1 MTKPQ
6 SRFMGIIYPVCLALR
21 QVGQNFLPG
30 RPQGPWLFAPP
41 RFPALQAGMAMHG
54 ILSRIEST
62 LGPERFQLLMEFLR
76 FGVVGTVGFVVDT
89 AVLYAGLA
97 LGLGL
102 YGGRAVSYLAAA
114 TTTWALNRL
123 WTFRGRGDGPLHQQ
137 WALFLLVNLLGF
149 AMNYGTYAAL
159 IEFVPMVAAHP
170 VLGVA
175 AGALAG
181 MFGNFVLSRQLV
193 FRAKD

>member
-1 MTKPQ
+1 
-6 SRFMGIIYPVCLALR
+6 
-21 QVGQNFLPG
+21 
-30 RPQGPWLFAPP
+30 
-41 RFPALQAGMAMHG
+41 MAVLT
-54 ILSRIEST
+54 ILSRIK
-62 LGPERFQLLMEFLR
+62 GMIGQARFGVLMEFLR
-76 FGVVGTVGFVVDT
+76 FGVVGTIGFVVDT

-102 YGGRAVSYLAAA
+102 YGGRAISYLVAA

-123 WTFRGRGDGPLHQQ
+123 WTFRGRGDGPVHQQ
-137 WALFLLVNLLGF
+137 WALFLLVNLVGF

-159 IEFVPMVAAHP
+159 IAFVPLVAAHP

-175 AGALAG
+175 AGAIAG

-193 FRAKD
+193 FHVKK

>member
-1 MTKPQ
+1 MAIQ
-6 SRFMGIIYPVCLALR
+6 VVLA
-21 QVGQNFLPG
+21 
-30 RPQGPWLFAPP
+30 
-41 RFPALQAGMAMHG
+41 
-54 ILSRIEST
+54 RIE
-62 LGPERFQLLMEFLR
+62 GMIGAVRFAVLMEFLR
-76 FGVVGTVGFVVDT
+76 FGVVGTIGFVVDT

-102 YGGRAVSYLAAA
+102 YGGRAVSYLVAA

-123 WTFRGRGDGPLHQQ
+123 WTFRGRGNGPVHRQ

-149 AMNYGTYAAL
+149 AMNYGTYAGL
-159 IEFVPMVAAHP
+159 IAFVPMVAAHP

-193 FRAKD
+193 FRARET

>member
-1 MTKPQ
+1 M
-6 SRFMGIIYPVCLALR
+6 ALH
-21 QVGQNFLPG
+21 
-30 RPQGPWLFAPP
+30 A
-41 RFPALQAGMAMHG
+41 
-54 ILSRIEST
+54 ILSRIESMI
-62 LGPERFQLLMEFLR
+62 GPARYAVLLEFLR
-76 FGVVGTVGFVVDT
+76 FGVVGTIGFVVDT

-102 YGGRAVSYLAAA
+102 YWGRALSYLVAA
-114 TTTWALNRL
+114 TTTWALNRQ
-123 WTFRGRGDGPLHQQ
+123 WTFHGRGDGPVHQQ

-159 IEFVPMVAAHP
+159 IAFVPMVAEHP

-175 AGALAG
+175 AGAIAG

-193 FRAKD
+193 FRARKT

>member
-1 MTKPQ
+1 MV
-6 SRFMGIIYPVCLALR
+6 F
-21 QVGQNFLPG
+21 
-30 RPQGPWLFAPP
+30 
-41 RFPALQAGMAMHG
+41 QA
-54 ILSRIEST
+54 ILSRIK
-62 LGPERFQLLMEFLR
+62 GMIGAARFAVLMEFLR
-76 FGVVGTVGFVVDT
+76 FGVVGAFGFVVDT

-114 TTTWALNRL
+114 TTTWTLNRL
-123 WTFRGRGDGPLHQQ
+123 WTFRGRGDGPVHQQ
-137 WALFLLVNLLGF
+137 WALFLLVNLVGF

-193 FRAKD
+193 FRTKD